1 MTETDCGRT
10 CRPCAM
16 CSYPR
21 RPPLDRSILPPALD
35 TPSLL
40 DPSLSPLL
48 FVVVQCQFFFLQ
60 TVSSIFQKFRPV
72 IVPFSYKSLQ
82 FDVPVVIEL
91 DPGAKANQID
101 LLTPTI
107 AFMSPSMTYVQ
118 NSSFVSIVCLLE
130 NRFSLSITFLS
141 RPKVGGLD
149 AWTCVITGHTIVF
162 V

>member
-1 MTETDCGRT
+1 MSAVRNVFLPSSSTTRSVHSSTGFRHPIT
-10 CRPCAM
+10 F
-16 CSYPR
+16 
-21 RPPLDRSILPPALD
+21 RSITFPPAVRH
-35 TPSLL
+35 S
-40 DPSLSPLL
+40 S
-48 FVVVQCQFFFLQ
+48 QCQFFFF
-60 TVSSIFQKFRPV
+60 TVSLIFQKFCPV

-91 DPGAKANQID
+91 DPGAQADQID

-107 AFMSPSMTYVQ
+107 AFMSPSMTYVR
-118 NSSFVSIVCLLE
+118 NSSFVSIFCLLE